1 MWRLCHE
8 ADNVKKVNL
17 FDIASADEVI
27 AGRTTDIYFER
38 ALRIL
43 KARGIDRRV
52 VAEVRAKEIPSGHPW
67 AVFAGLEYVLRM
79 LERLSLDIEVRGL
92 DEGTVFGAGD
102 AVCSIVGRYNDLCV
116 YETPILGLLC
126 QSSGIATA
134 AARCRKAAGDRT
146 ILSFGARR
154 MHPCL
159 APMIDRNAVAGG
171 VDGVSV
177 IASAELLGIEPGGTM
192 PHALILLIGDTVEAT
207 KAFREII
214 GRKVKCVSLIDTVND
229 EKFEALNVARALGK
243 SLHAVRLDT
252 PRSRRG
258 DMAEILRE
266 VRWELDLNGFHRVK
280 IFVSGGL
287 DEGKI
292 LLLNPWADG
301 YGVGTRI
308 AGAPVVDFAFDIV
321 EIDGRP
327 MAKRGKEAGA
337 KKLVRCA
344 RCFSRRNLPLRAATP
359 RCSCG
364 GAMKN
369 MHRRFMTGGRIA
381 VELPTV
387 HQIRARALSEL
398 RRVEL

>member
-1 MWRLCHE
+1 MRHE
-8 ADNVKKVNL
+8 VGNVKKLNP

-27 AGRTTDIYFER
+27 TGKTTDIYFER
-38 ALRIL
+38 TLKIL
-43 KARGIDRRV
+43 KARRINRRV
-52 VAEVRAKEIPSGHPW
+52 VAEVRAKELPSGHPW
-67 AVFAGLEYVLRM
+67 AVFTGLEYVLRM
-79 LERLSLDIEVRGL
+79 LEPLGVDIEVRSL

-102 AVCSIVGRYNDLCV
+102 VVFSIAGRYNHFGI

-171 VDGVSV
+171 ADGVSV
-177 IASAELLGIEPGGTM
+177 VASAELLGIEPSGTM
-192 PHALILLIGDTVEAT
+192 PHALILLVGDTVEASR
-207 KAFREII
+207 AFREVI
-214 GRKVKCVSLIDTVND
+214 GRKVKCVSLIDTLGD

-243 SLHAVRLDT
+243 DLYAVRLDT

-258 DMAEILRE
+258 DMPAILRE
-266 VRWELDLNGFHRVK
+266 VRWELDLNGFRRVRLY
-280 IFVSGGL
+280 VSGGL
-287 DEGKI
+287 DEEKI
-292 LLLNPWADG
+292 RALNPWADG

-337 KKLVRCA
+337 KKLMRCA
-344 RCFSRRNLPLRAATP
+344 RCFSRRNVPLRAARS
-359 RCSCG
+359 RCACG
-364 GAMKN
+364 GTMQN
-369 MHRRFMTGGRIA
+369 IHRRFMTGGRIA
-381 VELPTV
+381 VKLPTV
-387 HQIRARALSEL
+387 HQIRARTFAEL

>member
-1 MWRLCHE
+1 MKS
-8 ADNVKKVNL
+8 DNL
-17 FDIASADEVI
+17 FQIASADEVI

-38 ALRIL
+38 TLRIL
-43 KARGIDRRV
+43 KARGINKHV
-52 VAEVRAKEIPSGHPW
+52 VAEVRAKELPSGHPW

-79 LERLSLDIEVRGL
+79 LERLNLDIEVRGL

-102 AVCSIVGRYNDLCV
+102 VVCSIAGRYNDFCV

-177 IASAELLGIEPGGTM
+177 IASAELLGTEPGGTM
-192 PHALILLIGDTVEAT
+192 PHALILLIGDTVEASR
-207 KAFREII
+207 AFREII
-214 GRKVKCVSLIDTVND
+214 GRKVKCVSLIDTIGD

-243 SLHAVRLDT
+243 DLYAVRLDT

-266 VRWELDLNGFHRVK
+266 VRWELDLNGFRHVK

-287 DEGKI
+287 DEEKI
-292 LLLNPWADG
+292 LALNPWADG

-308 AGAPVVDFAFDIV
+308 AGAPVLDFAFDIV

-337 KKLVRCA
+337 KKLMRCA
-344 RCFSRRNLPLRAATP
+344 SCFSRRTVPLRAARP
-359 RCSCG
+359 RCACG
-364 GAMKN
+364 GMMKN
-369 MHRRFMTGGRIA
+369 IHRIFMTGGSIA
-381 VELPTV
+381 VKLPTV
-387 HQIRARALSEL
+387 HQIRARALAEL

>member
-1 MWRLCHE
+1 MKE
-8 ADNVKKVNL
+8 ENL
-17 FDIASADEVI
+17 FHIASAEDVI

-38 ALRIL
+38 TLRIL
-43 KARGIDRRV
+43 KARGINKHV
-52 VAEVRAKEIPSGHPW
+52 VAEVRAKELPSGHPW
-67 AVFAGLEYVLRM
+67 AVFAGLECVLRM
-79 LERLSLDIEVRGL
+79 LERLGVDIEVQGL

-102 AVCSIVGRYNDLCV
+102 VVFSIAGRYNDFCL
-116 YETPILGLLC
+116 YETPILGFLC

-177 IASAELLGIEPGGTM
+177 IASAEMLGIEPTGTM
-192 PHALILLIGDTVEAT
+192 PHALILLVGDTVEASR
-207 KAFREII
+207 AFCEVI
-214 GRKVKCVSLIDTVND
+214 GRKVKCVSLIDTLGD
-229 EKFEALNVARALGK
+229 EKFESLNVARALGK
-243 SLHAVRLDT
+243 DLYAVRLDT

-258 DMAEILRE
+258 DMPAILRE
-266 VRWELDLNGFHRVK
+266 VRWELDLNGFRHVK
-280 IFVSGGL
+280 LYVSGGL
-287 DEGKI
+287 DEEKI
-292 LLLNPWADG
+292 LALNPWADG

-321 EIDGRP
+321 EIDGKP

-337 KKLVRCA
+337 KKLMRCT
-344 RCFSRRNLPLRAATP
+344 RCFSRRNVQLRAARS
-359 RCSCG
+359 RCAC
-364 GAMKN
+364 GAMMKD
-369 MHRRFMTGGRIA
+369 MHRIFMAGGRIA
-381 VELPTV
+381 VKLPTV
-387 HQIRARALSEL
+387 HQIRARTLAEL